1 MKEILI
7 DREISGWW
15 GGISASEIRKQ
26 FDEVEEGEDIKL
38 VVDCPGGDC
47 FEGISIYNF
56 IRDYARNHTNKIT
69 TYIQGMAASAASWIV
84 CAANSVNS
92 DNKIIVEDNSIFMI
106 HNCWGVAI
114 GDHREMQKSADF
126 SKRIDNLIIKMLSNR
141 SKKDEKKIEKLMAD
155 ETWYFGNE
163 IFENGFCDEVIKT
176 ETDPLA
182 EMENK
187 INVAKV
193 AFNSCQKKLKDEVEK
208 NPKAYKDCFEES
220 YKAFNVV
227 VSTGSTTADG
237 DSTTADGDSTTADG
251 GLTTAENCE
260 KSDFSDLNK
269 TSEKSGSKEMF
280 AMNKQELLAQN
291 KALYDEVFN
300 EGSAAAVTKERQRV
314 SDLLAKF
321 DKAGN
326 ANAALDFIKSGAS
339 VTDNGVIDALVE
351 TAVKSKAVEDR
362 KNDEPPAFTP
372 KPESKNDKAESDDEK
387 AEKAFRAAMG
397 LN

>member
-7 DREISGWW
+7 DKEIGGWF
-15 GGISASEIRKQ
+15 GITANEVRKQ

-56 IRDYARNHTNKIT
+56 IRNYARNHTNKIT

-220 YKAFNVV
+220 YKAFNLV
-227 VSTGSTTADG
+227 
-237 DSTTADGDSTTADG
+237 
-251 GLTTAENCE
+251 CE

-269 TSEKSGSKEMF
+269 TSEKSESKEMF

-300 EGSAAAVTKERQRV
+300 EGSAAAVEKERQRV

-339 VTDNGVIDALVE
+339 VTDNEVIDALVE

-362 KNDEPPAFTP
+362 MNDDPPAFIP
-372 KPESKNDKAESDDEK
+372 KPESKNDKADENT
-387 AEKAFRAAMG
+387 AVVEAFNKAMG
-397 LN
+397 V

>member
-7 DREISGWW
+7 DKEIGGWL
-15 GGISASEIRKQ
+15 GGISASEIRRQ
-26 FDEVEEGEDIKL
+26 FEEVEEGEDIKL

-47 FEGISIYNF
+47 FVGISIYNF

-69 TYIQGMAASAASWIV
+69 TYIQGMSVSAASWIV

-92 DNKIIVEDNSIFMI
+92 ENKIIVEDNSIFMI
-106 HNCWGVAI
+106 HNCWGRAI
-114 GDHREMQKSADF
+114 GDHRELQEAADF
-126 SKRIDNLIIKMLSNR
+126 SKRIDNLIIKMLANR

-163 IFENGFCDEVIKT
+163 ILDNGFCDEVISAGRDA
-176 ETDPLA
+176 ESDPLA
-182 EMENK
+182 EMEDKMNE
-187 INVAKV
+187 AKV

-208 NPKAYKDCFEES
+208 NPKAYKDSFEKS
-220 YKAFNVV
+220 FSAFNEIVG
-227 VSTGSTTADG
+227 SSPTMTGG
-237 DSTTADGDSTTADG
+237 
-251 GLTTAENCE
+251 E
-260 KSDFSDLNK
+260 KSDFSDSNK
-269 TSEKSGSKEMF
+269 TSEKSESKEMF

-300 EGSAAAVTKERQRV
+300 EGSAAAVAKERQRV

-326 ANAALDFIKSGAS
+326 ANAALDFIKNGAS
-339 VTDNGVIDALVE
+339 VSDNDVIDALVE

-372 KPESKNDKAESDDEK
+372 KPESKNGK
-387 AEKAFRAAMG
+387 AEKENAAVVEAFNKAIG
-397 LN
+397 V

>member
-7 DREISGWW
+7 DKEI
-15 GGISASEIRKQ
+15 GGLFGITANEIRKQ
-26 FDEVEEGEDIKL
+26 FNEAEEGEDIKI
-38 VVDCPGGDC
+38 VVDSPGGEC

-56 IRDYARNHTNKIT
+56 IRDYARNHTNKII
-69 TYIQGMAASAASWIV
+69 TYIQGMATSAAAWIM
-84 CAANSVNS
+84 CAANSINS
-92 DNKIIVEDNSIFMI
+92 ENKIIVEDNSIFMI
-106 HNCWGVAI
+106 HNCWGFVI
-114 GDHREMQKSADF
+114 GDHRDMQKMADF
-126 SKRIDNLIIKMLSNR
+126 SKRIDNMIIKMLSNR

-187 INVAKV
+187 MNVAKST
-193 AFNSCQKKLKDEVEK
+193 FNSCQEKIKDEAQKHPMQYMDRFEK
-208 NPKAYKDCFEES
+208 S
-220 YKAFNVV
+220 YSAFN
-227 VSTGSTTADG
+227 
-237 DSTTADGDSTTADG
+237 
-251 GLTTAENCE
+251 LICE
-260 KSDFSDLNK
+260 KSDFSDSNK
-269 TSEKSGSKEMF
+269 TSEKSESKEMF
-280 AMNKQELLAQN
+280 EMNKQELLAQN

-300 EGSAAAVTKERQRV
+300 EGSAAAVEKERQRV

-326 ANAALDFIKSGAS
+326 ANAALEFIKNGAS
-339 VTDNGVIDALVE
+339 VSDNEVVDALVE

-372 KPESKNDKAESDDEK
+372 KPESKNDKADENT
-387 AEKAFRAAMG
+387 AVVEAFNKAMG
-397 LN
+397 VLA

>member
-106 HNCWGVAI
+106 HNCWGIAI

-163 IFENGFCDEVIKT
+163 ILENGFCDEVIKT

-187 INVAKV
+187 MNVAKV
-193 AFNSCQKKLKDEVEK
+193 AFNSCQKKVKDEVEK

-220 YKAFNVV
+220 YKAFNSV
-227 VSTGSTTADG
+227 VSTG
-237 DSTTADGDSTTADG
+237 STTADGDSTTADG

-280 AMNKQELLAQN
+280 VMNKQELLAQN

-339 VTDNGVIDALVE
+339 VTDNEVIDALVE

-362 KNDEPPAFTP
+362 MNDEPPAFIP
-372 KPESKNDKAESDDEK
+372 KPESKNDKADENT
-387 AEKAFRAAMG
+387 AVVEAFNKAMG
-397 LN
+397 V

>member
-7 DREISGWW
+7 DKEIGGWF
-15 GGISASEIRKQ
+15 GITANEVRKQ

-69 TYIQGMAASAASWIV
+69 SYVQGMAASAASWIV

-126 SKRIDNLIIKMLSNR
+126 TKRIDNLVIKMLSNR

-163 IFENGFCDEVIKT
+163 ILENGFCDEVIAAVRDA

-182 EMENK
+182 EMDNK
-187 INVAKV
+187 LNEAKV

-208 NPKAYKDCFEES
+208 NPKAYKDCFEKS
-220 YKAFNVV
+220 YSAFNQIV
-227 VSTGSTTADG
+227 GSSPTMTV
-237 DSTTADGDSTTADG
+237 
-251 GLTTAENCE
+251 CE
-260 KSDFSDLNK
+260 KSDFSDSNK
-269 TSEKSGSKEMF
+269 TSEKSESKEMF

-291 KALYDEVFN
+291 KALYDEVYN
-300 EGSAAAVTKERQRV
+300 EGSAAAVEKERQRV

-326 ANAALDFIKSGAS
+326 ANAALDFIKNGAS
-339 VTDNGVIDALVE
+339 VTDNEVIDALVE

-362 KNDEPPAFTP
+362 MNDEPPAFIP
-372 KPESKNDKAESDDEK
+372 KPESKNDKADENT
-387 AEKAFRAAMG
+387 AVVEAFNKAMG
-397 LN
+397 V

>member
-1 MKEILI
+1 
-7 DREISGWW
+7 
-15 GGISASEIRKQ
+15 
-26 FDEVEEGEDIKL
+26 
-38 VVDCPGGDC
+38 
-47 FEGISIYNF
+47 
-56 IRDYARNHTNKIT
+56 
-69 TYIQGMAASAASWIV
+69 
-84 CAANSVNS
+84 
-92 DNKIIVEDNSIFMI
+92 
-106 HNCWGVAI
+106 
-114 GDHREMQKSADF
+114 
-126 SKRIDNLIIKMLSNR
+126 MLSNR

-163 IFENGFCDEVIKT
+163 ILENGFCDEVIKT

-187 INVAKV
+187 MNVAKST
-193 AFNSCQKKLKDEVEK
+193 FNSCQEKIKDEAQKHPMQYMDRFEK
-208 NPKAYKDCFEES
+208 S
-220 YKAFNVV
+220 YSAFN
-227 VSTGSTTADG
+227 
-237 DSTTADGDSTTADG
+237 
-251 GLTTAENCE
+251 LICE

-339 VTDNGVIDALVE
+339 VTDNEVIDALVE

-362 KNDEPPAFTP
+362 MNDEPPAFIP
-372 KPESKNDKAESDDEK
+372 KPESKNDKADENT
-387 AEKAFRAAMG
+387 AVVEAFNKAMG
-397 LN
+397 V

>member
-7 DREISGWW
+7 DKEIGGWF
-15 GGISASEIRKQ
+15 GITANEVRKQ

-47 FEGISIYNF
+47 FVGISIYNI
-56 IRDYARNHTNKIT
+56 IRDYARNHSNKIT
-69 TYIQGMAASAASWIV
+69 TYIQGMACSAASWIA
-84 CAANSVNS
+84 CAANSVNKA
-92 DNKIIVEDNSIFMI
+92 NKIIVEDNSVFLI

-155 ETWYFGNE
+155 ETKYFGYE
-163 IFENGFCDEVIKT
+163 ILENGFCDEVIAAGRDT

-182 EMENK
+182 EKEDKMNK
-187 INVAKV
+187 AMV

-208 NPKAYKDCFEES
+208 NPKAYKDCFEKS
-220 YKAFNVV
+220 YSAFN
-227 VSTGSTTADG
+227 SI
-237 DSTTADGDSTTADG
+237 
-251 GLTTAENCE
+251 CE
-260 KSDFSDLNK
+260 KSDFSDSNK

-300 EGSAAAVTKERQRV
+300 EGSAAAVEKERQRV

-339 VTDNGVIDALVE
+339 VSDNEVVDALVE

-372 KPESKNDKAESDDEK
+372 KPESKNDKADENT
-387 AEKAFRAAMG
+387 AVVEAFNKAMG
-397 LN
+397 V

>member
-7 DREISGWW
+7 DKEISGWF
-15 GGISASEIRKQ
+15 GITANEIRKQ
-26 FDEVEEGEDIKL
+26 FNEVEEGEDIKL

-47 FEGISIYNF
+47 FEGISIYNI
-56 IRDYARNHTNKIT
+56 IRDYTRNHSNKIT
-69 TYIQGMAASAASWIV
+69 TYIQGMACSAASWIA
-84 CAANSVNS
+84 CAANSVNKA
-92 DNKIIVEDNSIFMI
+92 NKIVVEDNSIFMI

-126 SKRIDNLIIKMLSNR
+126 TKRIDNLIIKMLSNR

-163 IFENGFCDEVIKT
+163 ILENGFCDEVIAAVRDA

-187 INVAKV
+187 MNEAKV

-208 NPKAYKDCFEES
+208 NPKAYKDCFEKS
-220 YKAFNVV
+220 YSAFNLV
-227 VSTGSTTADG
+227 
-237 DSTTADGDSTTADG
+237 
-251 GLTTAENCE
+251 CE

-291 KALYDEVFN
+291 KALYDEVYN
-300 EGSAAAVTKERQRV
+300 EGSAAAVEKERQRV

-326 ANAALDFIKSGAS
+326 ANAALEFIKNGAS
-339 VTDNGVIDALVE
+339 VSDNEVVDALVE

-372 KPESKNDKAESDDEK
+372 KPESKNDKADENT
-387 AEKAFRAAMG
+387 AVVEAFNKAMG
-397 LN
+397 V

>member
-7 DREISGWW
+7 DKEIGGWF
-15 GGISASEIRKQ
+15 GITASEIRKQ

-56 IRDYARNHTNKIT
+56 IRDYARNHSNKIT

-163 IFENGFCDEVIKT
+163 ILDNGFCDEVIKT

-182 EMENK
+182 DLENK
-187 INVAKV
+187 MSEAKI

-208 NPKAYKDCFEES
+208 NPKAYKDCFEKS
-220 YKAFNVV
+220 YSAFNLV
-227 VSTGSTTADG
+227 
-237 DSTTADGDSTTADG
+237 
-251 GLTTAENCE
+251 CE
-260 KSDFSDLNK
+260 KSDFSDSNK
-269 TSEKSGSKEMF
+269 TSEKSESKEMF

-339 VTDNGVIDALVE
+339 VTDNEVIDALVE

-362 KNDEPPAFTP
+362 MNDEPPAFTP
-372 KPESKNDKAESDDEK
+372 KPESKNDKIESDEEK
-387 AEKAFRAAMG
+387 VENAFRAAMG

>member
-7 DREISGWW
+7 DKEIGGWF
-15 GGISASEIRKQ
+15 GITASEIRKQ

-69 TYIQGMAASAASWIV
+69 SYVQGMAASAASWIV
-84 CAANSVNS
+84 CAANSINS
-92 DNKIIVEDNSIFMI
+92 ENKIIVEDNSIFMI

-163 IFENGFCDEVIKT
+163 ILENGFCDEVIAAGRDA

-182 EMENK
+182 EMEDKMNE
-187 INVAKV
+187 AKV
-193 AFNSCQKKLKDEVEK
+193 AFNSCQEKLRDEVKK
-208 NPKAYKDCFEES
+208 NPKAYRDSFEKS
-220 YKAFNVV
+220 YSAFN
-227 VSTGSTTADG
+227 
-237 DSTTADGDSTTADG
+237 
-251 GLTTAENCE
+251 LICE
-260 KSDFSDLNK
+260 KSDFSDSNK
-269 TSEKSGSKEMF
+269 TSEKSESKEMF

-300 EGSAAAVTKERQRV
+300 EGSAAAVEKERQRV

-321 DKAGN
+321 GKAGN
-326 ANAALDFIKSGAS
+326 ANAALDFIKNGAS
-339 VTDNGVIDALVE
+339 VSDNEVVDALVE

-362 KNDEPPAFTP
+362 KNDEPPAFIP
-372 KPESKNDKAESDDEK
+372 KPESKNDKADEITS
-387 AEKAFRAAMG
+387 AVAAFNKAMG
-397 LN
+397 V

>member
-15 GGISASEIRKQ
+15 DGISASEIRKQ

-106 HNCWGVAI
+106 HNCWGIAI

-220 YKAFNVV
+220 YKAFNLV
-227 VSTGSTTADG
+227 
-237 DSTTADGDSTTADG
+237 
-251 GLTTAENCE
+251 CE

-291 KALYDEVFN
+291 KALYDEVYN
-300 EGSAAAVTKERQRV
+300 EGSAAAVEKERQRV

-339 VTDNGVIDALVE
+339 VTDNEVIDALVE

-362 KNDEPPAFTP
+362 MNDEPPAFTP
-372 KPESKNDKAESDDEK
+372 KPESKNDKADENT
-387 AEKAFRAAMG
+387 AVVEAFNKAMG
-397 LN
+397 V

>member
-237 DSTTADGDSTTADG
+237 DSTTADG

-291 KALYDEVFN
+291 KALYAEVYN
-300 EGSAAAVTKERQRV
+300 EGSAAAVEKERQRV

-339 VTDNGVIDALVE
+339 VTDNEVIDALVE

-362 KNDEPPAFTP
+362 MNDEPPAFIP
-372 KPESKNDKAESDDEK
+372 KPESKNDKADENT
-387 AEKAFRAAMG
+387 AVVEAFNKAMG
-397 LN
+397 V

>member
-26 FDEVEEGEDIKL
+26 FDEVEEGEDIKI

-47 FEGISIYNF
+47 FEGISIYNY

-163 IFENGFCDEVIKT
+163 ILENGFCDEVIKT

-187 INVAKV
+187 MNVAKV

-208 NPKAYKDCFEES
+208 NPKAYKDSFEKS
-220 YKAFNVV
+220 YKAFNAV

-237 DSTTADGDSTTADG
+237 
-251 GLTTAENCE
+251 GLTTAKNCE
-260 KSDFSDLNK
+260 KSDFSDSNK
-269 TSEKSGSKEMF
+269 TSEKSESKEMF

-300 EGSAAAVTKERQRV
+300 EGSAAAVEKERQRV

-326 ANAALDFIKSGAS
+326 ANAALEFIKSGAS
-339 VTDNGVIDALVE
+339 VSDNEVVDALVE

-372 KPESKNDKAESDDEK
+372 KPESKNDKADENT
-387 AEKAFRAAMG
+387 AVVEAFNKAMG
-397 LN
+397 V

>member
-7 DREISGWW
+7 DKEIGGWF
-15 GGISASEIRKQ
+15 GITANDVRKQ
-26 FDEVEEGEDIKL
+26 FDEVEEGEEIKL

-163 IFENGFCDEVIKT
+163 ILDNGFCDEVIASGRDA

-182 EMENK
+182 EMEDKMNE
-187 INVAKV
+187 AKV

-208 NPKAYKDCFEES
+208 NPKAYKDCFEKS
-220 YKAFNVV
+220 YKAFNLV

-237 DSTTADGDSTTADG
+237 STTTT
-251 GLTTAENCE
+251 ENCE
-260 KSDFSDLNK
+260 KSDFSDSNK
-269 TSEKSGSKEMF
+269 TSEKSESKEMF

-291 KALYDEVFN
+291 KALYDEVYN

-339 VTDNGVIDALVE
+339 VTDNEVIDALVE

-372 KPESKNDKAESDDEK
+372 KPESKNDKADENT
-387 AEKAFRAAMG
+387 AVVAAFNKAMG
-397 LN
+397 V